1 MPGEN
6 RRGLEHNPEQNEIVL
21 RSAAVYAVDMKFLS
35 LSAAVL
41 TLALVRVSTGAQEAA
56 AVDEGFTELLRVVDD
71 KDGSS
76 NVRAEASL
84 EAKVTGKVTSGAVV
98 AASSSKGDW
107 TEIDAGGEQDGDHY
121 IHSSR
126 LKKLVGWKQ
135 IAAAK
140 GSTPDK
146 GRVSHA
152 GAEVAVTAAA
162 FVEKEHKITKDKDDQ
177 SLVDGRH
184 PWGTDGGLPTK
195 SLALAV
201 KLDGKAVT
209 LPVEATRN
217 LFEPDMDSLVIL
229 TPGKPAAQ
237 MVVAMWNSDGAGGYL
252 VAWSFVNGKYAG
264 RTVMA
269 P

>member
-1 MPGEN
+1 MFSSARIP
-6 RRGLEHNPEQNEIVL
+6 LQNGIVHQP
-21 RSAAVYAVDMKFLS
+21 AAVYATGMRMLT

-41 TLALVRVSTGAQEAA
+41 TFTIGSPFTRAEAPA
-56 AVDEGFTELLRVVDD
+56 AVDEGFMEILRVVED
-71 KDGSS
+71 KDGTA
-76 NVRAEASL
+76 NVRAGASL

-98 AASSSKGDW
+98 SAFSTKGDW
-107 TEIDAGGEQDGDHY
+107 TEIDTGGDHEADHF

-135 IAAAK
+135 IAASKVSA
-140 GSTPDK
+140 PDE
-146 GRVSHA
+146 GTVSHA
-152 GAEVAVTAAA
+152 GAEVEVTAAP
-162 FVEKEHKITKDKDDQ
+162 FVAKEHKITKTKDGP

-184 PWGTDGGLPTK
+184 PWGTDGGLPAK
-195 SLALAV
+195 SLALTV
-201 KLDGKAVT
+201 KLAGSAVPI
-209 LPVEATRN
+209 PVEATHD

-252 VAWSFVNGKYAG
+252 VAWSFVNGRYAG
-264 RTVMA
+264 RSVMA